1 MTVQD
6 ARIRALLSSWKQ
18 RREFRSVA
26 LHHYRKMLVPHTSQT
41 DLNREFA
48 NSNQTSAGLFIIAVI
63 VLAVIDYLCLRMVL
77 A

>member
-1 MTVQD
+1 MILQD
-6 ARIRALLSSWKQ
+6 LRIRAPLSSWKQ
-18 RREFRSVA
+18 GRGFRSVA
-26 LHHYRKMLVPHTSQT
+26 SHHYRKVLVPHASQT

-48 NSNQTSAGLFIIAVI
+48 NPGQTSAGLFIIVLM

>member
-6 ARIRALLSSWKQ
+6 LRIRKLLWSWKQ
-18 RREFRSVA
+18 GREFRSVA
-26 LHHYRKMLVPHTSQT
+26 SQHYRKMLVPNASQT

-48 NSNQTSAGLFIIAVI
+48 NSGQSSAGFFIIVLI
-63 VLAVIDYLCLRMVL
+63 VLAAIDYLSLGMVL